1 MAQKKWELRED
12 DADIAYVYIMR
23 NLKNYKFFEH
33 REDGVEFQAE
43 KDFEDVKKAYSQDK
57 ENFFRQ
63 LKEWIEEYLD
73 DIQVKRLRTKIRVE
87 RSRWRNNYKQL
98 TIDDKTHFR
107 LAEYAKSYNLTLS
120 EAIEKL
126 LDTAEEH
133 NKQGRLF

>member
-1 MAQKKWELRED
+1 MAQKKWKLRED

-43 KDFEDVKKAYSQDK
+43 KAFEDVKKTYSQDK

-63 LKEWIEEYLD
+63 LKKWIEKYLD
-73 DIQVKRLRTKIRVE
+73 EIQVRRLRTKIRVE
-87 RSRWRNNYKQL
+87 KSRWRNERKQM
-98 TIDDKTHFR
+98 TIDDRTHYR
-107 LAEYAKSYNLTLS
+107 LSEYAKSYNLTLS

-126 LDTAEEH
+126 LDIAEEQ
-133 NKQGRLF
+133 NRQGKLF

>member
-1 MAQKKWELRED
+1 MAQKKWTLKKD

-43 KDFEDVKKAYSQDK
+43 KDFENVKRVFSEDK

-63 LKEWIEEYLD
+63 LKKWIEKYLD

-87 RSRWRNNYKQL
+87 RSRWRNDRKQL
-98 TIDDKTHFR
+98 TIDEKTHFR
-107 LAEYAKSYNLTLS
+107 LSEYAKSYNITLS

-126 LDTAEEH
+126 LDFAEEQD
-133 NKQGRLF
+133 KQGKLF